1 MDNHHRAPALP
12 LQPAP
17 PSPPQTL
24 AARSFSEKETD
35 VDYSKAFPFLL
46 EINKVLQVQGSPWD
60 SDKAIYHPVW
70 LSQFDHTEPKEA
82 NGPTG
87 QFCLCVDAPSTL
99 LPPFQCPLTGTDV
112 LDQALYN
119 LDPFLPWFYHMQW
132 GPKSEHASIC
142 IFVMGYKI
150 LQIILPAD
158 NLSEKLN

>member
-87 QFCLCVDAPSTL
+87 QFCLCVDAPFTL
-99 LPPFQCPLTGTDV
+99 LPRSNAPSQAQMCLTSPYTTWIHS
-112 LDQALYN
+112 
-119 LDPFLPWFYHMQW
+119 FLGFITYSGVQ
-132 GPKSEHASIC
+132 KVSLLLFA
-142 IFVMGYKI
+142 F
-150 LQIILPAD
+150 L
-158 NLSEKLN
+158 